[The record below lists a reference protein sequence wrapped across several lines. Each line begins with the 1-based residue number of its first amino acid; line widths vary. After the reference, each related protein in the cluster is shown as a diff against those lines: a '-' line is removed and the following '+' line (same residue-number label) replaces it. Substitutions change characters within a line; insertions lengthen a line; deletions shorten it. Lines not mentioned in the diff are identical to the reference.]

1 MKNHLFVYL
10 RPYRTQLILGPSLKL
25 VEAILELMLPY
36 MLANIIDLGI
46 LKHNKTYIYH
56 EGVKMLIIIAVGLIC
71 AISCQYLAS
80 LASQGFGTKVRSALF
95 GHVNKLSLAE
105 LDALGADTLTTRISS
120 DINQLQIAVSMLIR
134 LISRAPF
141 VCVGCIVAAMLI
153 DLPLSAVIWI
163 GVIAFIVVL
172 ASIMMVAFPMYAVV
186 QQNLD
191 ALGGVVLE
199 NLSGA
204 RVIRAFARGG
214 EELRRFAT
222 AVNRHAAKVIRV
234 TRVSALM
241 NPITGLIMNLVIC
254 AILWFGAIRVGNGE
268 MKPGEIVAFINYI
281 AQILVALI
289 AVANLIIIFTK
300 AYASYNRVNAVFDY
314 ESSLQKRDLPDP
326 PVDGKDFPEASPE
339 KDAITFAQVSFSYVD
354 NPEKDPE
361 KYAVK
366 DLDFA
371 IPVGTVFGIIGGTG
385 SGKTTIMSLIVR
397 FYDVS
402 EGAIRMQGRDI
413 RTMSPKEVQKKI
425 SCVFQSPILFSGS
438 IAENLRLGAPEAT
451 YGEIREAC
459 RIAQA
464 DKFIEE
470 MPDSYRSVASR
481 GGTNFSGGQKQR
493 LSIARALVRQTPILI
508 LDDAFSALD
517 YQTEAR
523 LRCSLLE
530 LQRAT
535 GTTII
540 MISQR
545 ISSIRTAEQIL
556 VMEDGRQI
564 AVGRHEELLK
574 TCEEYRAIAQSQL
587 APEEVQ

>member
-1 MKNHLFVYL
+1 MKNHLLMYL

-25 VEAILELMLPY
+25 IEAVLELMLPY

-46 LKHNKTYIYH
+46 LKHDKSYIYH
-56 EGVKMLIIIAVGLIC
+56 EGFIMLIIIVVGLTC

-80 LASQGFGTKVRSALF
+80 LASQGFGTKARSALF

-141 VCVGCIVAAMLI
+141 VSIGCIVAAMLI
-153 DLPLSAVIWI
+153 DLPLSVVIWI
-163 GVIAFIVVL
+163 GVISFTVVL
-172 ASIMMVAFPMYAVV
+172 SAIMLVAFPMYAAV

-214 EELRRFAT
+214 EELRRFVT
-222 AVNRHAAKVIRV
+222 AVDRHASKVIRV

-254 AILWFGAIRVGNGE
+254 AILWFGAGRVGKGE
-268 MKPGEIVAFINYI
+268 MQPGEIVAFINYI

-300 AYASYNRVNAVFDY
+300 AYASYNRVNAVFAC
-314 ESSLQKRDLPDP
+314 ESSLQKNSLSEQNTDA
-326 PVDGKDFPEASPE
+326 ASSESPRE
-339 KDAITFAQVSFSYVD
+339 TDAITFAQVSFSYVE
-354 NPEKDPE
+354 NTERDPE
-361 KYAVK
+361 KNAVSK
-366 DLDFA
+366 LDFA
-371 IPVGTVFGIIGGTG
+371 IPAGTIFGIIGGTG
-385 SGKTTIMSLIVR
+385 SGKTTIMSLIAR

-402 EGAIRMQGRDI
+402 EGSIRMFGRDI

-425 SCVFQSPILFSGS
+425 SCVFQSPVLFSGS
-438 IAENLRLGAPEAT
+438 IVENLRLGAPDAT
-451 YGEIREAC
+451 YEELREAC

-464 DKFIEE
+464 DSFIEE
-470 MPDSYRSVASR
+470 MPDSYRSVVNRDGA
-481 GGTNFSGGQKQR
+481 NFSGGQKQR
-493 LSIARALVRQTPILI
+493 LSIARALVRKTPILI

-530 LQRAT
+530 LQQTT
-535 GTTII
+535 GMTII

-545 ISSIRTAEQIL
+545 ISSIRAAEQIL

-587 APEEVQ
+587 APEEVI

>member
-80 LASQGFGTKVRSALF
+80 LASQGFGKKVRSALF

-199 NLSGA
+199 SLSGA

-326 PVDGKDFPEASPE
+326 SVDGKDSPEASPE

-385 SGKTTIMSLIVR
+385 SGKTTIMSLIAR

-402 EGAIRMQGRDI
+402 EGAIQMQGRDI

-438 IAENLRLGAPEAT
+438 IAENLCLGAPEAT

>member
-385 SGKTTIMSLIVR
+385 SGKTTIMSLIAR

-402 EGAIRMQGRDI
+402 EGAIQMQGRDI

-438 IAENLRLGAPEAT
+438 IAENLCLGAPEAT

>member
-1 MKNHLFVYL
+1 
-10 RPYRTQLILGPSLKL
+10 
-25 VEAILELMLPY
+25 
-36 MLANIIDLGI
+36 
-46 LKHNKTYIYH
+46 
-56 EGVKMLIIIAVGLIC
+56 MLIIIAVGLIC

-385 SGKTTIMSLIVR
+385 SGKTTIMSLIAR

-438 IAENLRLGAPEAT
+438 IAENLCLGAPEAT

>member
-385 SGKTTIMSLIVR
+385 SGKTTIMSLIAR

-425 SCVFQSPILFSGS
+425 RCVFQSPILFSGS
-438 IAENLRLGAPEAT
+438 IAENLCLGAPEAT

>member
-385 SGKTTIMSLIVR
+385 SGKTTIMSLIAR

-438 IAENLRLGAPEAT
+438 IAENLCLGAPEAT

>member
-300 AYASYNRVNAVFDY
+300 AYASYNRVNAVFAC
-314 ESSLQKRDLPDP
+314 ESSLQKNSVAEQNTDAA
-326 PVDGKDFPEASPE
+326 ASSESSCE
-339 KDAITFAQVSFSYVD
+339 KDAISFSQVSFSYAD

-361 KYAVK
+361 KNAVSN
-366 DLDFA
+366 LDFA
-371 IPVGTVFGIIGGTG
+371 IQSGTIFGIIGGTG
-385 SGKTTIMSLIVR
+385 SGKTTIMSLIAR

-402 EGAIRMQGRDI
+402 EGAIRMFGRDI

-425 SCVFQSPILFSGS
+425 SCVFQSPVLFSGS
-438 IAENLRLGAPEAT
+438 IAENLRLGAPDAT
-451 YGEIREAC
+451 HEELREAC

-464 DKFIEE
+464 ASFIEE
-470 MPDSYRSVASR
+470 MPDSYRADVQRDGA
-481 GGTNFSGGQKQR
+481 NFSGGQKQR
-493 LSIARALVRQTPILI
+493 LSIARALVRKTPILI

-517 YQTEAR
+517 YKTESR

-530 LQRAT
+530 MQKST
-535 GTTII
+535 GMTII

-545 ISSIRTAEQIL
+545 ISSIRAAEQIL
-556 VMEDGRQI
+556 VMEDGRQV

-587 APEEVQ
+587 APEEVI

>member
-326 PVDGKDFPEASPE
+326 SVDGKDSPEASPE

-385 SGKTTIMSLIVR
+385 SGKTTIMSLIAR

-438 IAENLRLGAPEAT
+438 IAENLCLGAPEAT

>member
-199 NLSGA
+199 SLSGA

-326 PVDGKDFPEASPE
+326 SVDGKDSPEASPE

-385 SGKTTIMSLIVR
+385 SGKTTIMSLIAR

-438 IAENLRLGAPEAT
+438 IAENLCLGAPEAT